1 MVLFL
6 SENQKKTISRREE
19 NMLEGKTVAFY
30 TLGCKLNFSETSTI
44 GRSFKEMGFET
55 VKMTEKADIYVI
67 NTCSVTDQADKKCRQ
82 AIKKVIKTNPNAFI
96 AVIGCYAQLK
106 PQEILAIPGVDLIL
120 GANEKFN
127 IHKYID
133 HLEKNGTGELQP
145 CEVESV
151 KDFHSSY
158 SMGDRTRCFLKIQ
171 DGCNYFCTYCTIP
184 FARGR
189 SRNSSISETVKQ
201 AEKVAEQGAKEIILT
216 GVNIGD
222 FGKST
227 NETFL
232 DLIKELEKIEGIERF
247 RISSI
252 EPNLLSNDIIDF
264 VASSKKFVNHFHI
277 PLQAGSNKV
286 LKLMKRRYDRE
297 LFAQRIEKIK
307 TLLPDAFIGVD
318 VIAGS
323 RGESEEDFNEAYKFI
338 NELPISQLH
347 VFPYS
352 ERQGTKALEIKE
364 SVPVQERKQ
373 RAKMLQILSGKKLR
387 AFYQNH
393 LNQETE
399 VLFEGYNDHGKMY
412 GFTENYIKVEIP
424 YNLNLSNQLAMVS
437 LKEINEKGNVEAELL
452 NTNQFSFKPI
462 IQ

>member
-1 MVLFL
+1 ML
-6 SENQKKTISRREE
+6 QGKK
-19 NMLEGKTVAFY
+19 VAFY

-55 VKMTEKADIYVI
+55 IKHTEKADIYII
-67 NTCSVTDQADKKCRQ
+67 NTCSVTDHADKKCRQ
-82 AIKKVIKTNPNAFI
+82 AIKKVIKTNANAFI

-106 PQEILAIPGVDLIL
+106 PDEIIAIPGVDLVL

-133 HLEKNGTGELQP
+133 HLEKKGTGELHP

-171 DGCNYFCTYCTIP
+171 DGCNYYCTYCTIP
-184 FARGR
+184 FARGN
-189 SRNSSISETVKQ
+189 SRNMSISETVQQ
-201 AEKVAEQGAKEIILT
+201 AEEVAKQGAKEIILT

-232 DLIKELEKIEGIERF
+232 DLIKELEKVKGISRF

-252 EPNLLSNDIIDF
+252 EPNLLSNEIIEF
-264 VASSKKFVNHFHI
+264 VAQSEKFVNHFHL

-286 LKLMKRRYDRE
+286 LKLMKRRYNRE

-307 TLLPDAFIGVD
+307 FLLPDAFIGVD

-323 RGESEEDFNEAYKFI
+323 RGESDQDFEDAYLFI
-338 NELPISQLH
+338 QELPISQLH

-364 SVPVQERKQ
+364 VVPIPERKR
-373 RAKMLQILSGKKLR
+373 RAKMLQILSEKKLN
-387 AFYQNH
+387 AFYREN
-393 LNQETE
+393 LGKTEE
-399 VLFEGYNDHGKMY
+399 VLFESFNDHGKMY
-412 GFTENYIKVEIP
+412 GFTKNYIKIEIP
-424 YNLNLSNQLAMVS
+424 YNQNLSNKLTFATLQ
-437 LKEINEKGNVEAELL
+437 EINSNGNVSGSVVDKIRFNL
-452 NTNQFSFKPI
+452 KPVS
-462 IQ
+462 Q

>member
-1 MVLFL
+1 
-6 SENQKKTISRREE
+6 
-19 NMLEGKTVAFY
+19 MLQGKRVAFY

-55 VKMTEKADIYVI
+55 VKITEKADIYVI
-67 NTCSVTDQADKKCRQ
+67 NTCSVTDHADKKCRQ
-82 AIKKVIKTNPNAFI
+82 AIKKAIKTNPNAFI

-106 PQEILAIPGVDLIL
+106 PEEIVKIPGVDLVL

-133 HLEKNGTGELQP
+133 HLEKKGTGEMHP
-145 CEVESV
+145 CEVGSV
-151 KDFHSSY
+151 KDFHTSY

-171 DGCNYFCTYCTIP
+171 DGCDYFCTYCTIP
-184 FARGR
+184 YARGR
-189 SRNSSISETVKQ
+189 SRNNSIADTVRQ
-201 AEKVAEQGAKEIILT
+201 AEKVAEKGAKEIILT

-222 FGKST
+222 FGRST
-227 NETFL
+227 NESL
-232 DLIKELEKIEGIERF
+232 IDLIKELDKVKGIERY

-252 EPNLLSNDIIDF
+252 EPNLLSNEIIEY
-264 VASSKKFVNHFHI
+264 VANSKKFVNHFHI

-286 LKLMKRRYDRE
+286 LKLMKRRYNRE

-307 TLLPDAFIGVD
+307 SLVPDAFIGVD
-318 VIAGS
+318 VIAGT
-323 RGESEEDFNEAYKFI
+323 RGESEDDFNDAYKFV

-364 SVPVQERKQ
+364 SVPVEERKR
-373 RAKMLQILSGKKLR
+373 RAKMFQILSNKKLR
-387 AFYQNH
+387 VFYQEY
-393 LNQETE
+393 LGETLE

-412 GFTENYIKVEIP
+412 GFTKNYIKVEIP
-424 YNLNLSNQLAMVS
+424 YNVNLSNQLTMVK
-437 LKEINEKGNVEAELL
+437 LLQINDKGHIDAELI
-452 NTNQFSFKPI
+452 NKNEFNFKPI

>member
-1 MVLFL
+1 ML
-6 SENQKKTISRREE
+6 QGKK
-19 NMLEGKTVAFY
+19 VAFY

-55 VKMTEKADIYVI
+55 VKITEKADIYVI
-67 NTCSVTDQADKKCRQ
+67 NTCSVTDHADKKCRQ
-82 AIKKVIKTNPNAFI
+82 AIKKAIKTNPNAFI

-106 PQEILAIPGVDLIL
+106 PEEIVKISGVDLVL

-133 HLEKNGTGELQP
+133 HLEKKGSGELHP
-145 CEVESV
+145 CEVGSV
-151 KDFHSSY
+151 KDFHTSY
-158 SMGDRTRCFLKIQ
+158 SMGDRTRCFLKVQ
-171 DGCNYFCTYCTIP
+171 DGCDYFCTYCTIP
-184 FARGR
+184 YARGR
-189 SRNSSISETVKQ
+189 SRNNSIADTVKQ
-201 AEKVAEQGAKEIILT
+201 AEKVAEKGAKEIILT

-222 FGKST
+222 FGRST
-227 NETFL
+227 NESL
-232 DLIKELEKIEGIERF
+232 IDLIKELDKVKGIERF

-252 EPNLLSNDIIDF
+252 EPNLLSNEIIEY
-264 VASSKKFVNHFHI
+264 VAGSEKFVNHFHI

-307 TLLPDAFIGVD
+307 SLVPDAFIGVD

-323 RGESEEDFNEAYKFI
+323 RGENEDDFNEAYNFI
-338 NELPISQLH
+338 KNLPISQLH

-364 SVPVQERKQ
+364 SVPVPERKR
-373 RAKMLQILSGKKLR
+373 RAKMFQMLSEEKLKS
-387 AFYQNH
+387 FYQHYLGENM
-393 LNQETE
+393 E

-412 GFTENYIKVEIP
+412 GFTKNYIKVEIP
-424 YNLNLSNQLAMVS
+424 YNVNLSNQLTMVK
-437 LKEINEKGNVEAELL
+437 LLQINDKAHVDAELI
-452 NTNQFSFKPI
+452 NKNEFNFKPI

>member
-1 MVLFL
+1 ML
-6 SENQKKTISRREE
+6 QGKK
-19 NMLEGKTVAFY
+19 VAFY

-55 VKMTEKADIYVI
+55 VKHTEKADIYVL
-67 NTCSVTDQADKKCRQ
+67 NTCSVTDHADKKCRQ
-82 AIKKVIKTNPNAFI
+82 AIKKAIKTNPNAFI

-106 PQEILAIPGVDLIL
+106 PDEILGIPGVDLVL

-127 IHKYID
+127 ILKYID
-133 HLEKNGTGELQP
+133 HLEKKGTGELHP
-145 CEVESV
+145 CEIASI
-151 KDFHSSY
+151 KDFHFSY

-171 DGCNYFCTYCTIP
+171 DGCDYYCTYCTIP
-184 FARGR
+184 FARGN
-189 SRNSSISETVKQ
+189 SRNMSIKETVQQ

-232 DLIKELEKIEGIERF
+232 DLIKELEKVKGISRI

-252 EPNLLSNDIIDF
+252 EPNLLSNEIIEF
-264 VASSKKFVNHFHI
+264 VAQSEKFVNHFHL

-323 RGESEEDFNEAYKFI
+323 RGESEQDFEDAYLFI
-338 NELPISQLH
+338 KDLPISQLH

-364 SVPVQERKQ
+364 VVTIPERKR
-373 RAKMLQILSGKKLR
+373 RAKILHILSDKKLN
-387 AFYQNH
+387 AFYQEN
-393 LNQETE
+393 LGKSEE
-399 VLFEGYNDHGKMY
+399 VLFESYNDHGKMY
-412 GFTENYIKVEIP
+412 GFTKNYLKVEIP
-424 YNLNLSNQLAMVS
+424 YNQNLRNKLTFVNLQEVNSN
-437 LKEINEKGNVEAELL
+437 GNILGAVIDKIRFKL
-452 NTNQFSFKPI
+452 KPI
-462 IQ
+462 LQ

>member
-1 MVLFL
+1 ML
-6 SENQKKTISRREE
+6 QGKK
-19 NMLEGKTVAFY
+19 VAFY

-55 VKMTEKADIYVI
+55 IKHTEKADIYI
-67 NTCSVTDQADKKCRQ
+67 LNTCSVTDHADKKCRQ
-82 AIKKVIKTNPNAFI
+82 AIKKVIKTNPNAFV

-106 PQEILAIPGVDLIL
+106 PDEILGIPGVDLVL

-133 HLEKNGTGELQP
+133 HLEKKGTGELHP

-171 DGCNYFCTYCTIP
+171 DGCNYYCTYCTIP
-184 FARGR
+184 FARGN
-189 SRNSSISETVKQ
+189 SRNMSIKETVQQ
-201 AEKVAEQGAKEIILT
+201 AEEVAAQGAKEIILT

-232 DLIKELEKIEGIERF
+232 DLIKELEKIKGISRF

-252 EPNLLSNDIIDF
+252 EPNLLSNEIIEF
-264 VASSKKFVNHFHI
+264 VAQSEKFVNHFHL
-277 PLQAGSNKV
+277 PLQAGSNNV
-286 LKLMKRRYDRE
+286 LKLMKRRYDIE

-307 TLLPDAFIGVD
+307 SLLPDAFIGVD

-323 RGESEEDFNEAYKFI
+323 RGESEQDFEDAYLFI
-338 NELPISQLH
+338 KNLPISQLH

-364 SVPVQERKQ
+364 VVPIPERKR
-373 RAKMLQILSGKKLR
+373 RAKMLQVLSEKKLR
-387 AFYQNH
+387 AFYQENT
-393 LNQETE
+393 EKVEE
-399 VLFEGYNDHGKMY
+399 VLFESYNDHGKMY
-412 GFTENYIKVEIP
+412 GFTKNYVKVEIP
-424 YNLNLSNQLAMVS
+424 YNQNLSNKLTFVTLQ
-437 LKEINEKGNVEAELL
+437 EINSNGNVFGTVIDKTGFNL
-452 NTNQFSFKPI
+452 KPI
-462 IQ
+462 LQ

>member
-1 MVLFL
+1 
-6 SENQKKTISRREE
+6 
-19 NMLEGKTVAFY
+19 MLQGKTVAFY

-44 GRSFKEMGFET
+44 GRSFKEMGFEM

-82 AIKKVIKTNPNAFI
+82 AIKKIIKTNPNAFV

-106 PQEILAIPGVDLIL
+106 PKEILKIPGVDLVL

-133 HLEKNGTGELQP
+133 HLEKKGTGELHP
-145 CEVESV
+145 CELESI

-184 FARGR
+184 FARGG
-189 SRNSSISETVKQ
+189 SRNNSIADTVKQ
-201 AEKVAEQGAKEIILT
+201 AEKVAAEGAKEIILT

-232 DLIKELEKIEGIERF
+232 DLIKELEKVEGIERF

-252 EPNLLSNDIIDF
+252 EPNLLSNEIIDF

-307 TLLPDAFIGVD
+307 SLLPDAFIGVD

-323 RGESEEDFNEAYKFI
+323 RGESEEDFNDAYKFI

-364 SVPVQERKQ
+364 SVPVEERKR
-373 RAKMLQILSGKKLR
+373 RAKMFQILSEKKLR
-387 AFYQNH
+387 AFYQEH
-393 LNQETE
+393 LNEKLE
-399 VLFEGYNDHGKMY
+399 VLFEGFNDNGKMY

-424 YNLNLSNQLAMVS
+424 YNQNLSNQLAKAQL
-437 LKEINEKGNVEAELL
+437 LKINEKGNLDAELVNEAE
-452 NTNQFSFKPI
+452 FSFRPI
-462 IQ
+462 IKN

>member
-1 MVLFL
+1 ML
-6 SENQKKTISRREE
+6 QGKK
-19 NMLEGKTVAFY
+19 VAFY

-55 VKMTEKADIYVI
+55 IKHTEKADIYII
-67 NTCSVTDQADKKCRQ
+67 NTCSVTDHADKKCRQ
-82 AIKKVIKTNPNAFI
+82 AIKKAIKTNANAFI

-106 PQEILAIPGVDLIL
+106 PDEIIAIPGVDLVL

-127 IHKYID
+127 ICKYID
-133 HLEKNGTGELQP
+133 HLEKKGTGELHP

-171 DGCNYFCTYCTIP
+171 DGCNYYCTYCTIP
-184 FARGR
+184 FARGN
-189 SRNSSISETVKQ
+189 SRNMSIKETVQQ
-201 AEKVAEQGAKEIILT
+201 AEDIAKQGAKEIILT

-232 DLIKELEKIEGIERF
+232 DLIKELEKVKGISRF

-252 EPNLLSNDIIDF
+252 EPNLLSNEIIDF
-264 VASSKKFVNHFHI
+264 VAQSEKFVNHFHL

-307 TLLPDAFIGVD
+307 SLLPDAFIGVD

-323 RGESEEDFNEAYKFI
+323 RGESDQDFEDAYLFI
-338 NELPISQLH
+338 KELPISQLH

-364 SVPVQERKQ
+364 VVPIPERKR
-373 RAKMLQILSGKKLR
+373 RAKMLQILSEKKLN
-387 AFYQNH
+387 AFYQEN
-393 LNQETE
+393 LGKTEE
-399 VLFEGYNDHGKMY
+399 VLFESYNDSGKMY
-412 GFTENYIKVEIP
+412 GFTKNYIKVEIP
-424 YNLNLSNQLAMVS
+424 YNQKLSNELTFVNLQEVNS
-437 LKEINEKGNVEAELL
+437 NGNVSGSVIDKIRFNL
-452 NTNQFSFKPI
+452 KPI
-462 IQ
+462 LQ

>member
-1 MVLFL
+1 ML
-6 SENQKKTISRREE
+6 QGKK
-19 NMLEGKTVAFY
+19 VAFY

-55 VKMTEKADIYVI
+55 IKHTEKADIYII

-82 AIKKVIKTNPNAFI
+82 AIKKVIKTNANAFI

-106 PQEILAIPGVDLIL
+106 PDEIIAIPGVDLVL

-133 HLEKNGTGELQP
+133 HLEKKGTGELHP

-171 DGCNYFCTYCTIP
+171 DGCNYYCTYCTIP
-184 FARGR
+184 FARGN
-189 SRNSSISETVKQ
+189 SRNVSIKETVKQ
-201 AEKVAEQGAKEIILT
+201 AEEVARQGAKEIILT

-232 DLIKELEKIEGIERF
+232 DLIKELEKVKGISRF

-252 EPNLLSNDIIDF
+252 EPNLLSNEIIEF
-264 VASSKKFVNHFHI
+264 VAQSEKFVNHFHL

-307 TLLPDAFIGVD
+307 SLLPDAFIGVD

-323 RGESEEDFNEAYKFI
+323 RGESDQDFEDAYLFI
-338 NELPISQLH
+338 KQLAISQLH

-364 SVPVQERKQ
+364 VVPIPERKR
-373 RAKMLQILSGKKLR
+373 RAKMLQNLSEKKLN
-387 AFYQNH
+387 AFYQEN
-393 LNQETE
+393 LGKTEE
-399 VLFEGYNDHGKMY
+399 VLFESFNDHGKMY
-412 GFTENYIKVEIP
+412 GFTKNYIKIEIP
-424 YNLNLSNQLAMVS
+424 YNQNLSNELTFVTLQ
-437 LKEINEKGNVEAELL
+437 EINPNGNVSGSVIDKIRFNL
-452 NTNQFSFKPI
+452 KPI
-462 IQ
+462 LQ

>member
-1 MVLFL
+1 ML
-6 SENQKKTISRREE
+6 QGKK
-19 NMLEGKTVAFY
+19 VAFY

-55 VKMTEKADIYVI
+55 IKHTEKADIYII
-67 NTCSVTDQADKKCRQ
+67 NTCSVTDHADKKCRQ
-82 AIKKVIKTNPNAFI
+82 AIKKVIKTNANAFI

-106 PQEILAIPGVDLIL
+106 PDEIIAIPGVDLVL

-133 HLEKNGTGELQP
+133 HLEKKGTGELHP

-171 DGCNYFCTYCTIP
+171 DGCNYYCTYCTIP
-184 FARGR
+184 FARGN
-189 SRNSSISETVKQ
+189 SRNMSIRETVQQ
-201 AEKVAEQGAKEIILT
+201 AEEVAKQGAKEIILT

-232 DLIKELEKIEGIERF
+232 DLIKELEKVKGISRF

-252 EPNLLSNDIIDF
+252 EPNLLSNEIIEF
-264 VASSKKFVNHFHI
+264 VARSEKFVNHFHL

-297 LFAQRIEKIK
+297 LFAQRIGKIK
-307 TLLPDAFIGVD
+307 SLLPDAFIGVD

-323 RGESEEDFNEAYKFI
+323 RGESDQDFEDAYLFI
-338 NELPISQLH
+338 KELPISQLH

-364 SVPVQERKQ
+364 VVPIPERKR
-373 RAKMLQILSGKKLR
+373 RAKMLQILSEKKLN
-387 AFYQNH
+387 AFYREN
-393 LNQETE
+393 LGKTEE
-399 VLFEGYNDHGKMY
+399 VLFESFNDHGKMY
-412 GFTENYIKVEIP
+412 GFTKNYIKIEIP
-424 YNLNLSNQLAMVS
+424 YNQNLSNKLTFATLQ
-437 LKEINEKGNVEAELL
+437 EINSNGNVSGSVVDKIRFNL
-452 NTNQFSFKPI
+452 KPVS
-462 IQ
+462 Q

>member
-1 MVLFL
+1 ML
-6 SENQKKTISRREE
+6 QGKK
-19 NMLEGKTVAFY
+19 VAFY

-55 VKMTEKADIYVI
+55 VKHTEKADIYVL
-67 NTCSVTDQADKKCRQ
+67 NTCSVTDHADKKCRQ
-82 AIKKVIKTNPNAFI
+82 AIKKVIKTNPNAFV

-106 PQEILAIPGVDLIL
+106 PNEIIGISGVDLVL

-133 HLEKNGTGELQP
+133 HLEKKGTGELHP

-171 DGCNYFCTYCTIP
+171 DGCNYYCTYCTIP
-184 FARGR
+184 FARGN
-189 SRNSSISETVKQ
+189 SRNMSINDTVQQ
-201 AEKVAEQGAKEIILT
+201 AQKVAQQGAKEIILT

-222 FGKST
+222 FGQST

-232 DLIKELEKIEGIERF
+232 DLIKELEKVKGISRF

-252 EPNLLSNDIIDF
+252 EPNLLSNEIIDF
-264 VASSKKFVNHFHI
+264 VAQSEKFVNHFHI

-286 LKLMKRRYDRE
+286 LKLMKRRYNRE
-297 LFAQRIEKIK
+297 LFAQRVEKIK
-307 TLLPDAFIGVD
+307 FLLPDAFIGVD

-323 RGESEEDFNEAYKFI
+323 RGESDQDFEEAYLFI
-338 NELPISQLH
+338 KNLPISQLH

-364 SVPVQERKQ
+364 VVPVPERKR
-373 RAKMLQILSGKKLR
+373 RAKMLQILSEKKLR
-387 AFYQNH
+387 AFYQEN
-393 LNQETE
+393 LGNTEE
-399 VLFEGYNDHGKMY
+399 VLFESYNDHGKMY
-412 GFTENYIKVEIP
+412 GFTKNYIKVEIP
-424 YNLNLSNQLAMVS
+424 YDQNLSNKLTFTNLQGVNS
-437 LKEINEKGNVEAELL
+437 NGNVSGSVIDKIRFNL
-452 NTNQFSFKPI
+452 KPI
-462 IQ
+462 LQ

>member
-1 MVLFL
+1 ML
-6 SENQKKTISRREE
+6 QGKK
-19 NMLEGKTVAFY
+19 VAFY

-55 VKMTEKADIYVI
+55 VKHTEKADIYVI
-67 NTCSVTDQADKKCRQ
+67 NTCSVTDHADKKCRQ
-82 AIKKVIKTNPNAFI
+82 AIKKAIKTNVNAFI

-106 PQEILAIPGVDLIL
+106 PDEIIAIPGVDLVL

-133 HLEKNGTGELQP
+133 HLEKKGTGELHP
-145 CEVESV
+145 CEVATV

-158 SMGDRTRCFLKIQ
+158 SMGDRTRCFLKVQ
-171 DGCNYFCTYCTIP
+171 DGCDYYCTYCTIP
-184 FARGR
+184 YARGN
-189 SRNSSISETVKQ
+189 SRNMSIKKTVQQ
-201 AEKVAEQGAKEIILT
+201 AEEVAKKGAKEIILT

-232 DLIKELEKIEGIERF
+232 GLIKELEKVKGISRF

-252 EPNLLSNDIIDF
+252 EPNLLNNEIIEF
-264 VASSKKFVNHFHI
+264 VAQSEKFVNHFHL

-307 TLLPDAFIGVD
+307 SLLPDAFIGVD

-323 RGESEEDFNEAYKFI
+323 RGESEQDFEDAYSFI
-338 NELPISQLH
+338 KELPISQLH

-364 SVPVQERKQ
+364 VVPIPERKR
-373 RAKMLQILSGKKLR
+373 RAKMLQILSEKMLQD
-387 AFYQNH
+387 FYQAN
-393 LNQETE
+393 LGKSEE
-399 VLFEGYNDHGKMY
+399 VLFESYNDHGKMY
-412 GFTENYIKVEIP
+412 GFTKNYIKVEIP
-424 YNLNLSNQLAMVS
+424 YNQNLSNELTFVNLHEVNS
-437 LKEINEKGNVEAELL
+437 NGNVSGSVIDELRFNL
-452 NTNQFSFKPI
+452 KPI
-462 IQ
+462 LQ

>member
-1 MVLFL
+1 ML
-6 SENQKKTISRREE
+6 QGKK
-19 NMLEGKTVAFY
+19 VAFY

-55 VKMTEKADIYVI
+55 IKHTEKADIYII
-67 NTCSVTDQADKKCRQ
+67 NTCSVTDHADKKCRQ
-82 AIKKVIKTNPNAFI
+82 AIKKVIKTNANAFI
-96 AVIGCYAQLK
+96 VVIGCYAQLK
-106 PQEILAIPGVDLIL
+106 PDEIIAIPGVDLVL

-133 HLEKNGTGELQP
+133 HLEKKGTGELHP

-171 DGCNYFCTYCTIP
+171 DGCNYYCTYCTIP
-184 FARGR
+184 FARGN
-189 SRNSSISETVKQ
+189 SRNMSISETVQQ
-201 AEKVAEQGAKEIILT
+201 AEKVAKQGAKEIILT

-232 DLIKELEKIEGIERF
+232 DLIKELEKVKGISRF

-252 EPNLLSNDIIDF
+252 EPNLLSNEIIEF
-264 VASSKKFVNHFHI
+264 VAQSEKFVNHFHL

-286 LKLMKRRYDRE
+286 LKLMKRRYNRE

-307 TLLPDAFIGVD
+307 SLLPDAFIGVD

-323 RGESEEDFNEAYKFI
+323 RGESDQDFEDAYLFI
-338 NELPISQLH
+338 KELPISQLH

-364 SVPVQERKQ
+364 VVPIPERKR
-373 RAKMLQILSGKKLR
+373 RAKILQILSEKKLN
-387 AFYQNH
+387 AFYREN
-393 LNQETE
+393 LGKTEE
-399 VLFEGYNDHGKMY
+399 VLFESFNDHGKMY
-412 GFTENYIKVEIP
+412 GFTKNYIKIEIP
-424 YNLNLSNQLAMVS
+424 YNQNLSNKLTFATLQ
-437 LKEINEKGNVEAELL
+437 EINSNGNVSGSVVDKIRFNL
-452 NTNQFSFKPI
+452 KPVS
-462 IQ
+462 Q

>member
-1 MVLFL
+1 ML
-6 SENQKKTISRREE
+6 QGKK
-19 NMLEGKTVAFY
+19 VAFY

-55 VKMTEKADIYVI
+55 IKHTEKADIYII
-67 NTCSVTDQADKKCRQ
+67 NTCSVTDHADKKCRQ
-82 AIKKVIKTNPNAFI
+82 AIKKVIKTNANAFI

-106 PQEILAIPGVDLIL
+106 PDEIIAIPGVDLVL

-133 HLEKNGTGELQP
+133 HLEKKGTGELHS

-171 DGCNYFCTYCTIP
+171 DGCNYYCTYCTIP
-184 FARGR
+184 FARGN
-189 SRNSSISETVKQ
+189 SRNMSIRETVQQ
-201 AEKVAEQGAKEIILT
+201 AEEVAKQGAKEIILT

-232 DLIKELEKIEGIERF
+232 DLIKELEKVKGISRF

-252 EPNLLSNDIIDF
+252 EPNLLSNEIIEF
-264 VASSKKFVNHFHI
+264 VARSEKFVNHFHL

-297 LFAQRIEKIK
+297 LFAQRIGKIK
-307 TLLPDAFIGVD
+307 SLLPDAFIGVD

-323 RGESEEDFNEAYKFI
+323 RGESDQDFEDAYLFI
-338 NELPISQLH
+338 KELPISQLH

-364 SVPVQERKQ
+364 VVPIPERKR
-373 RAKMLQILSGKKLR
+373 RAKMLQILSEKKLN
-387 AFYQNH
+387 AFYREN
-393 LNQETE
+393 LGKTEE
-399 VLFEGYNDHGKMY
+399 VLFESFNDHGKMY
-412 GFTENYIKVEIP
+412 GFTKNYIKIEIP
-424 YNLNLSNQLAMVS
+424 YNQNLSNKLTFATLQ
-437 LKEINEKGNVEAELL
+437 EINSNGNVSGSVVDKIRFNL
-452 NTNQFSFKPI
+452 KPVS
-462 IQ
+462 Q

>member
-1 MVLFL
+1 ML
-6 SENQKKTISRREE
+6 QGKK
-19 NMLEGKTVAFY
+19 VAFY

-44 GRSFKEMGFET
+44 GRSFKDMGFET
-55 VKMTEKADIYVI
+55 VKFSEKADIYI
-67 NTCSVTDQADKKCRQ
+67 LNTCSVTDQADKKCRQ
-82 AIKKVIKTNPNAFI
+82 AIKKVVKANPNAFV

-106 PQEILAIPGVDLIL
+106 PKEILAIPGVDLVL
-120 GANEKFN
+120 GTNEKFN

-133 HLEKNGTGELQP
+133 HLEKKGIGELHP

-151 KDFHSSY
+151 KDFQASY

-184 FARGR
+184 YARGR
-189 SRNSSISETVKQ
+189 SRNMSIKETVTQ
-201 AEKVAEQGAKEIILT
+201 AESVAAMGAKEIILT

-227 NETFL
+227 NENFL
-232 DLIKELEKIEGIERF
+232 DLIKELEKIKGIERF

-252 EPNLLSNDIIDF
+252 EPNLLSNEIIEF
-264 VASSKKFVNHFHI
+264 VSRSDKFVNHFHL

-307 TLLPDAFIGVD
+307 SLLPDAFIGVD
-318 VIAGS
+318 IIAGS
-323 RGESEEDFNEAYKFI
+323 RGESEEDFNDAYQFI
-338 NELPISQLH
+338 SELPISQLH

-364 SVPVQERKQ
+364 VVPVEERKR
-373 RAKMLQILSGKKLR
+373 RAKKLQSLSNKKLR
-387 AFYQNH
+387 AFYNSY
-393 LNQETE
+393 LNQTLE
-399 VLFEGYNDHGKMY
+399 VLFEGFNDQGKMY
-412 GFTENYIKVEIP
+412 GFTKNYIKVEIP
-424 YNLNLSNQLAMVS
+424 YNQNLSNELALVK
-437 LKEINEKGNVEAELL
+437 LQEINKDGNATGVLVNENL
-452 NTNQFSFKPI
+452 FSFKPI
-462 IQ
+462 LDKK

>member
-1 MVLFL
+1 LNFQ
-6 SENQKKTISRREE
+6 SIKISRREE
-19 NMLEGKTVAFY
+19 NMLQGKKVAFY

-44 GRSFKEMGFET
+44 GRSFKEMGFEI
-55 VKMTEKADIYVI
+55 VKHTEKADIYVL

-82 AIKKVIKTNPNAFI
+82 AIKKIIKTSPNAFI

-106 PQEILAIPGVDLIL
+106 PEEIVQIPGVDLVL

-133 HLEKNGTGELQP
+133 HLEKKGTGELHP
-145 CEVESV
+145 CEVGSV
-151 KDFHSSY
+151 KDFHTSY

-184 FARGR
+184 YARGR
-189 SRNSSISETVKQ
+189 SRNMSIAETVEQ
-201 AEKVAEQGAKEIILT
+201 AKKVAEQGAKEIILT

-222 FGKST
+222 FGQST

-232 DLIKELEKIEGIERF
+232 GLIQELDKVEGIERF

-252 EPNLLSNDIIDF
+252 EPNLLSNEIIEF
-264 VASSKKFVNHFHI
+264 VAQSKKFVNHFHI

-307 TLLPDAFIGVD
+307 SLLPDAFIGVD

-323 RGESEEDFNEAYKFI
+323 RGESEEDFNDAYRFI

-364 SVPVQERKQ
+364 VVPVEERKR
-373 RAKMLQILSGKKLR
+373 RAKMFQILSEKKLR
-387 AFYQNH
+387 AFYEEH
-393 LNQETE
+393 LGQKAE

-412 GFTENYIKVEIP
+412 GFTENYIKVEIA
-424 YNLNLSNQLAMVS
+424 YNKNLSNELAMVE
-437 LKEINEKGNVEAELL
+437 LKEINDKSHVEAQLSDE
-452 NTNQFSFKPI
+452 NQFQFKPVF
-462 IQ
+462 

>member
-1 MVLFL
+1 ML
-6 SENQKKTISRREE
+6 QGKK
-19 NMLEGKTVAFY
+19 VAFY

-55 VKMTEKADIYVI
+55 VKHSEKADIYVI

-82 AIKKVIKTNPNAFI
+82 AIKKVIKTNANAFI

-106 PQEILAIPGVDLIL
+106 PEEILSIPGVDLVL

-133 HLEKNGTGELQP
+133 HLEKKGTGELHP
-145 CEVESV
+145 CEVGSV
-151 KDFHSSY
+151 KDFHTSY

-171 DGCNYFCTYCTIP
+171 DGCNYYCTYCTIP
-184 FARGR
+184 YARGN
-189 SRNSSISETVKQ
+189 SRNNSIKETVEQ
-201 AEKVAEQGAKEIILT
+201 AKKVAEQGAKEIILT

-222 FGKST
+222 FGQST
-227 NETFL
+227 KETFL
-232 DLIKELEKIEGIERF
+232 DLIKELEKVEGICRF

-252 EPNLLSNDIIDF
+252 EPNLLSNEIIEF
-264 VASSKKFVNHFHI
+264 VAQSDKFVNHFHI

-307 TLLPDAFIGVD
+307 SLLPDAFIGVD

-323 RGESEEDFNEAYKFI
+323 RGENEEDFDDAYRFI

-364 SVPVQERKQ
+364 SVSVPERKR
-373 RAKMLQILSGKKLR
+373 RAKMLQILSEKKLR
-387 AFYQNH
+387 AFYEENIDK
-393 LNQETE
+393 EEE
-399 VLFEGYNDHGKMY
+399 VLFEGYNDKGKMY
-412 GFTENYIKVEIP
+412 GFTKNYIKVEIP
-424 YNLNLSNQLAMVS
+424 YKQNFSNELAFAK
-437 LKEINEKGNVEAELL
+437 LQDINSNGNVTGLL
-452 NTNQFSFKPI
+452 VNENQFQFKPI
-462 IQ
+462 LE

>member
-1 MVLFL
+1 ML
-6 SENQKKTISRREE
+6 QGKK
-19 NMLEGKTVAFY
+19 VAFY

-55 VKMTEKADIYVI
+55 VKHTEKADIYVL
-67 NTCSVTDQADKKCRQ
+67 NTCSVTDHADKKCRQ
-82 AIKKVIKTNPNAFI
+82 AIKKVIKTNPNAFV

-106 PQEILAIPGVDLIL
+106 PDEILGIPGVDLVL

-133 HLEKNGTGELQP
+133 HLEKKGTGELHP
-145 CEVESV
+145 CEIESV
-151 KDFHSSY
+151 KNFHSSY

-171 DGCNYFCTYCTIP
+171 DGCNYYCTYCTIP

-189 SRNSSISETVKQ
+189 SRNMSIKETVQQ

-222 FGKST
+222 FGRST

-232 DLIKELEKIEGIERF
+232 DLIKELEKVKGISRF

-252 EPNLLSNDIIDF
+252 EPNLLSNEIIEF
-264 VASSKKFVNHFHI
+264 VAQSEKFVNHFHL

-286 LKLMKRRYDRE
+286 LKLMKRRYDIE
-297 LFAQRIEKIK
+297 LFTQRIEKIK
-307 TLLPDAFIGVD
+307 SLLPDAFIGID

-323 RGESEEDFNEAYKFI
+323 RGESDQDFEDAYLFI
-338 NELPISQLH
+338 KNLPFSQLH

-364 SVPVQERKQ
+364 VVPIPERKR
-373 RAKMLQILSGKKLR
+373 RAKMLQTLSEKKLR
-387 AFYQNH
+387 AFYQENI
-393 LNQETE
+393 NKTEE
-399 VLFEGYNDHGKMY
+399 VLFESYNDHGKMY
-412 GFTENYIKVEIP
+412 GFTKNYVKVEIP
-424 YNLNLSNQLAMVS
+424 YNQNLNNKLTFVNLQ
-437 LKEINEKGNVEAELL
+437 EINSNGNVLGTVIDKIRFNLA
-452 NTNQFSFKPI
+452 PI
-462 IQ
+462 LQ

>member
-1 MVLFL
+1 ML
-6 SENQKKTISRREE
+6 QGKK
-19 NMLEGKTVAFY
+19 VAFY

-44 GRSFKEMGFET
+44 GRSFKEMGFES
-55 VKMTEKADIYVI
+55 VKYTEKADIYVI

-106 PQEILAIPGVDLIL
+106 PQEILDIPGVDLVL
-120 GANEKFN
+120 GTNEKFN

-133 HLEKNGTGELQP
+133 HLEKKGTGELQP

-171 DGCNYFCTYCTIP
+171 DGCNYYCTYCTIP
-184 FARGR
+184 YARGN
-189 SRNSSISETVKQ
+189 SRNMSIAKTVEQ
-201 AEKVAEQGAKEIILT
+201 AKKVADQGVKEIILT

-232 DLIKELEKIEGIERF
+232 DLIKELEKVEDISRF

-264 VASSKKFVNHFHI
+264 VSKSEKFVNHFHI

-318 VIAGS
+318 VIAGT
-323 RGESEEDFNEAYKFI
+323 RGEDESDFEDAYLFV

-364 SVPVQERKQ
+364 VVPVPERKR
-373 RAKMLQILSGKKLR
+373 RAKMFQILSDKKLR
-387 AFYQNH
+387 AFYQENIGTT
-393 LNQETE
+393 EE
-399 VLFEGYNDHGKMY
+399 VLFEGYNDNGKMY
-412 GFTENYIKVEIP
+412 GFTKNYVKVEIS
-424 YNLNLSNQLAMVS
+424 YNQNLSNQLASVKLM
-437 LKEINEKGNVEAELL
+437 EISDSGNVIGELV
-452 NTNQFSFKPI
+452 NENQYSFKPI
-462 IQ
+462 IE

>member
-1 MVLFL
+1 
-6 SENQKKTISRREE
+6 
-19 NMLEGKTVAFY
+19 MLQGKTVAFY

-55 VKMTEKADIYVI
+55 VKHTEKADIYVL
-67 NTCSVTDQADKKCRQ
+67 NTCSVTDHADKKCRQ
-82 AIKKVIKTNPNAFI
+82 AIKKVIKINPNAFV

-106 PQEILAIPGVDLIL
+106 PNEIIGIEGVDLVL

-133 HLEKNGTGELQP
+133 HLEKKGTGELHP

-171 DGCNYFCTYCTIP
+171 DGCNYYCSYCTIP
-184 FARGR
+184 FARGN
-189 SRNSSISETVKQ
+189 SRNMSIKETVLQ
-201 AEKVAEQGAKEIILT
+201 AEDVAAQGAKEIILT

-232 DLIKELEKIEGIERF
+232 DLIKELEKVKGISRF

-252 EPNLLSNDIIDF
+252 EPNLLSNEIIEF
-264 VASSKKFVNHFHI
+264 VAQSDKFVNHFHL

-286 LKLMKRRYDRE
+286 LKLMKRRYDIE

-307 TLLPDAFIGVD
+307 SLLPDAFIGVD

-323 RGESEEDFNEAYKFI
+323 RGESEQDFEDAYLFI
-338 NELPISQLH
+338 KDLPISQLH

-364 SVPVQERKQ
+364 VVPVPERKK
-373 RAKMLQILSGKKLR
+373 RAKKLQILSEKKLK
-387 AFYQNH
+387 AFYQEN
-393 LNQETE
+393 LGKTEE
-399 VLFEGYNDHGKMY
+399 VLFESYNDHGKMY
-412 GFTENYIKVEIP
+412 GFTKNYVKVEIP
-424 YNLNLSNQLAMVS
+424 YNQNLSNKLTFVNLQ
-437 LKEINEKGNVEAELL
+437 EINSSGNILGAVVDKIRFNL
-452 NTNQFSFKPI
+452 KPI
-462 IQ
+462 QQ

>member
-1 MVLFL
+1 ML
-6 SENQKKTISRREE
+6 QGKK
-19 NMLEGKTVAFY
+19 VAFY

-55 VKMTEKADIYVI
+55 VKHTEKADIYVL
-67 NTCSVTDQADKKCRQ
+67 NTCSVTDHADKKCRQ
-82 AIKKVIKTNPNAFI
+82 AIKKAIKTNPNAFI

-106 PQEILAIPGVDLIL
+106 PDEILGIPGVDLVL

-127 IHKYID
+127 ILKYID
-133 HLEKNGTGELQP
+133 HLEKKGTGELHP
-145 CEVESV
+145 CEIASI
-151 KDFHSSY
+151 KDFHFSY

-171 DGCNYFCTYCTIP
+171 DGCDYYCTYCTIP
-184 FARGR
+184 FARGN
-189 SRNSSISETVKQ
+189 SRNMSIKETVQQ
-201 AEKVAEQGAKEIILT
+201 AKKVAEQGAKEIILT

-232 DLIKELEKIEGIERF
+232 DLIKELEKVKGISRF

-252 EPNLLSNDIIDF
+252 EPNLLSNEIIEF
-264 VASSKKFVNHFHI
+264 VAQSEKFVNHFHL

-323 RGESEEDFNEAYKFI
+323 RGESEQDFEDAYLFI
-338 NELPISQLH
+338 KDLPISQLH

-364 SVPVQERKQ
+364 VVPIPERKR
-373 RAKMLQILSGKKLR
+373 RAKMLQILSEKKLS
-387 AFYQNH
+387 AFYQEN
-393 LNQETE
+393 LGKSEE
-399 VLFEGYNDHGKMY
+399 VLFESYNDHGKMY
-412 GFTENYIKVEIP
+412 GFTKNYLKVEIP
-424 YNLNLSNQLAMVS
+424 YNQNLSNELTFVNLQEVNS
-437 LKEINEKGNVEAELL
+437 NGNILGAVIDKIRFKL
-452 NTNQFSFKPI
+452 KPI
-462 IQ
+462 LQ

>member
-1 MVLFL
+1 ML
-6 SENQKKTISRREE
+6 QGKK
-19 NMLEGKTVAFY
+19 VAFY

-55 VKMTEKADIYVI
+55 VKITEKADIYVI
-67 NTCSVTDQADKKCRQ
+67 NTCSVTDHADKKCRQ
-82 AIKKVIKTNPNAFI
+82 AIKKAIKTNPNAFI

-106 PQEILAIPGVDLIL
+106 PEEIVKISGVDLVL

-133 HLEKNGTGELQP
+133 HLEKKGTSEMHP
-145 CEVESV
+145 CEIGSV
-151 KDFHSSY
+151 KDFHTSY

-171 DGCNYFCTYCTIP
+171 DGCDYFCTYCTIP
-184 FARGR
+184 YARGR
-189 SRNSSISETVKQ
+189 SRNNSIADTVKQ
-201 AEKVAEQGAKEIILT
+201 AEKVAEKGAKEIILT

-222 FGKST
+222 FGRST
-227 NETFL
+227 NESL
-232 DLIKELEKIEGIERF
+232 IDLIKELDKVQGIERY

-252 EPNLLSNDIIDF
+252 EPNLLSNEIIEY
-264 VASSKKFVNHFHI
+264 VASSEKFVNHFHI

-286 LKLMKRRYDRE
+286 LKLMKRRYNRE

-307 TLLPDAFIGVD
+307 SLVPDAFIGVD
-318 VIAGS
+318 VIAGT
-323 RGESEEDFNEAYKFI
+323 RGESEDDFNDAYKFV

-364 SVPVQERKQ
+364 SVPVEERKR
-373 RAKMLQILSGKKLR
+373 RAKMFQILSNKKLR
-387 AFYQNH
+387 AFYQEY
-393 LNQETE
+393 LGETLE

-412 GFTENYIKVEIP
+412 GFTKNYIKVEIP
-424 YNLNLSNQLAMVS
+424 YNVNLSNQLTMVK
-437 LKEINEKGNVEAELL
+437 LLQINDKGHIDAELI
-452 NTNQFSFKPI
+452 NKNEFNFKPI

>member
-1 MVLFL
+1 ML
-6 SENQKKTISRREE
+6 QGKK
-19 NMLEGKTVAFY
+19 VAFY

-55 VKMTEKADIYVI
+55 IKHTEKADIYII
-67 NTCSVTDQADKKCRQ
+67 NTCSVTDHADKKCRQ
-82 AIKKVIKTNPNAFI
+82 AIKKVIKTNANAFI

-106 PQEILAIPGVDLIL
+106 PDEIIAIPGVDLVL

-133 HLEKNGTGELQP
+133 HLEKKGTGELHP

-171 DGCNYFCTYCTIP
+171 DGCNYYCTYCTIP
-184 FARGR
+184 FARGN
-189 SRNSSISETVKQ
+189 SRNMSISETVQQ
-201 AEKVAEQGAKEIILT
+201 AEEVAKQGAKEIILT

-232 DLIKELEKIEGIERF
+232 DLIKELEKVKGISRF

-252 EPNLLSNDIIDF
+252 EPNLLSNEIIEF
-264 VASSKKFVNHFHI
+264 VAQSEKFVNHFHL

-286 LKLMKRRYDRE
+286 LKLMKRRYNRE

-307 TLLPDAFIGVD
+307 SLLPDAFIGVD

-323 RGESEEDFNEAYKFI
+323 RGESDQDFEDAYLFI
-338 NELPISQLH
+338 KELPISQLH

-364 SVPVQERKQ
+364 VVPIPERKR
-373 RAKMLQILSGKKLR
+373 RAKMLQILSEKKLNT
-387 AFYQNH
+387 FYQEN
-393 LNQETE
+393 LGKTEE
-399 VLFEGYNDHGKMY
+399 VLFESFNDHGKMY
-412 GFTENYIKVEIP
+412 GFTKNYIKIEIP
-424 YNLNLSNQLAMVS
+424 YNQNLSNKLTFATLQ
-437 LKEINEKGNVEAELL
+437 EINSNGNVSGSVVDKIRFNL
-452 NTNQFSFKPI
+452 KPVS
-462 IQ
+462 Q

>member
-1 MVLFL
+1 ML
-6 SENQKKTISRREE
+6 QGKK
-19 NMLEGKTVAFY
+19 VAFY

-55 VKMTEKADIYVI
+55 IKHTEKADIYII
-67 NTCSVTDQADKKCRQ
+67 NTCSVTDHADKKCRQ
-82 AIKKVIKTNPNAFI
+82 AIKKAIKTNANAFI

-106 PQEILAIPGVDLIL
+106 PNEIIAIPGVDLVL

-127 IHKYID
+127 ICKYID
-133 HLEKNGTGELQP
+133 HLEKKGTGELHP

-171 DGCNYFCTYCTIP
+171 DGCNYYCTYCTIP
-184 FARGR
+184 FARGN
-189 SRNSSISETVKQ
+189 SRNMSIKETVQQ
-201 AEKVAEQGAKEIILT
+201 AEDIAKQGAKEIILT

-232 DLIKELEKIEGIERF
+232 DLIKELEKVKGISRF

-252 EPNLLSNDIIDF
+252 EPNLLSNEIIDF
-264 VASSKKFVNHFHI
+264 VAQSEKFVNHFHL

-307 TLLPDAFIGVD
+307 SLLPDAFIGVD

-323 RGESEEDFNEAYKFI
+323 RGESDQDFEDAYLFI
-338 NELPISQLH
+338 KELPISQLH

-364 SVPVQERKQ
+364 VVPIPERKR
-373 RAKMLQILSGKKLR
+373 RAKMLQILSEKKLN
-387 AFYQNH
+387 AFYQEN
-393 LNQETE
+393 LGKTEE
-399 VLFEGYNDHGKMY
+399 VLFESYNDSGKMY
-412 GFTENYIKVEIP
+412 GFTKNYIKVEIP
-424 YNLNLSNQLAMVS
+424 YNQKLSNELTFVNLQEVNS
-437 LKEINEKGNVEAELL
+437 NGNVSGSVIDKIRFNL
-452 NTNQFSFKPI
+452 KPI
-462 IQ
+462 LQ

>member
-1 MVLFL
+1 ML
-6 SENQKKTISRREE
+6 QGKK
-19 NMLEGKTVAFY
+19 VAFY

-55 VKMTEKADIYVI
+55 IKHTEKADIYII
-67 NTCSVTDQADKKCRQ
+67 NTCSVTDHADKKCRQ
-82 AIKKVIKTNPNAFI
+82 AIKKVIKTNANAFI

-106 PQEILAIPGVDLIL
+106 PDEIIAIPGVDLVL

-133 HLEKNGTGELQP
+133 HLEKKGTGELHP

-171 DGCNYFCTYCTIP
+171 DGCNYYCTYCTIP
-184 FARGR
+184 FARGN
-189 SRNSSISETVKQ
+189 SRNMSISETVQQ
-201 AEKVAEQGAKEIILT
+201 AEEVAKQGAKEIILT

-232 DLIKELEKIEGIERF
+232 DLIKELEKVKGISRF

-252 EPNLLSNDIIDF
+252 EPNLLSNEIIEF
-264 VASSKKFVNHFHI
+264 VAQSEKFVNHFHL

-307 TLLPDAFIGVD
+307 SLLPDAFIGVD

-323 RGESEEDFNEAYKFI
+323 RGESDQDFEDAYLFI
-338 NELPISQLH
+338 KQLAISQLH

-364 SVPVQERKQ
+364 VVPIPERKR
-373 RAKMLQILSGKKLR
+373 RAKMLQNLSEKKLN
-387 AFYQNH
+387 AFYQEN
-393 LNQETE
+393 LGKTEE
-399 VLFEGYNDHGKMY
+399 VLFESFNDHGKMY
-412 GFTENYIKVEIP
+412 GFTKNYIKIEIP
-424 YNLNLSNQLAMVS
+424 YNQNLSNELTFVTLQ
-437 LKEINEKGNVEAELL
+437 EINPNGNVSGSVIDKIRFNL
-452 NTNQFSFKPI
+452 KPVS
-462 IQ
+462 Q